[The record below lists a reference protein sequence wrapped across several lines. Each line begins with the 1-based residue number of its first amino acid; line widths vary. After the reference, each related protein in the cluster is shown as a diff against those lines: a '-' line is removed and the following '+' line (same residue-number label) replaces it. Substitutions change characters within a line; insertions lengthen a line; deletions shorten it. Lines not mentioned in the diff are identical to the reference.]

1 MGTWGSGPFDSDSV
15 GDLLDSIRKGTF
27 TFADVEEYAE
37 DDEYLDADGG
47 QAVLA
52 LVEIA
57 LALRGL
63 PHAEVPDEA
72 EVLAAAAPHLTA
84 ERTAWLLVQADRAL
98 ADADTSELYELWDE
112 VGVDEWRVPALESV
126 ARLRAATAG

>member
-1 MGTWGSGPFDSDSV
+1 MGTWGPGPFDSDSV
-15 GDLLDSIRKGTF
+15 GDLLSALRRGTF
-27 TFADVEEYAE
+27 AFSDVEEYGE

-52 LVEIA
+52 LVELD

-63 PHAEVPDEA
+63 PHADVPDEE
-72 EVLAAAAPHLTA
+72 EVLAAVAPHLTP
-84 ERTAWLLVQADRAL
+84 ERTTWLLAQADRAL

-112 VGVDEWRVPALESV
+112 VGVDEWRVPAAESV
-126 ARLRAATAG
+126 ARLRAAVAG